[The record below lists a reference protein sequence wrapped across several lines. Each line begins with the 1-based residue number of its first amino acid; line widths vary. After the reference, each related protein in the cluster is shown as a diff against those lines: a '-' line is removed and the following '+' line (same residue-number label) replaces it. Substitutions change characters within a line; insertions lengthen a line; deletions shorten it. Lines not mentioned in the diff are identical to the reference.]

1 MVCDQ
6 VDDFFVILFYFTF
19 FVVYLF
25 GLLRVAV
32 MKIFIFSQDIN

>member
-25 GLLRVAV
+25 GVLEG
-32 MKIFIFSQDIN
+32 SGYEDIYI